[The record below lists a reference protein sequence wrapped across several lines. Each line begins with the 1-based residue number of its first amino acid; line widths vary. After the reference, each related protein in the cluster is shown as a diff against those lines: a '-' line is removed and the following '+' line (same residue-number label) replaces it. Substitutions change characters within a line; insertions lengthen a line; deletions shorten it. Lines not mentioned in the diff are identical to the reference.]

1 MKRMFFVIFI
11 FVSFFGLF
19 AEGTNTNETNWIL
32 YDDWVTGPGSEENKN
47 TYLLPFGYVTGTVNP
62 ANWTFQGLMHFDDK
76 PLLYETDMGWPV
88 PDKNESELKYLFFG
102 DTKFFMRDDCGRI
115 MSKITE
121 ENDDDALLDFNIDED
136 AVDDSDLNSH
146 FESCDDDTE
155 TAEIAWES
163 MFSSP
168 IGSNLHTI
176 CRHYCLENSLG
187 SDLQECSNWCFAFYA
202 ASEIR
207 SGNYEECF
215 SFCKNLNDD
224 SVIFSYM
231 NFDSNSKDERC
242 RHFCMFDMVETYASR
257 GYFLYDG
264 NDNPVINGHN
274 YNNGTSNIF
283 LAANLY
289 KDGSGNETRYN
300 IKFSNIQPEGS
311 NLNSA
316 QVHSTTDNRRS
327 KSIWMSSFERELED
341 NAGIYPRGYF
351 YACEGVPD
359 NSGNSCS
366 QESKKLFVPYNFTSW
381 NFFSPAVFGENLRK
395 HLGLPDTAQF
405 AIAGNDLDLD
415 LNTELNESRLPK
427 YDFNTEFNYLAQN
440 LGVGIYNFEKECRI
454 NFARLPDEQFP
465 SCSTSHLPF
474 NSECV
479 FKDYPNNLML
489 WPLFSKMSNVT
500 VIHGL
505 DRDILSPND
514 GKEYVYFMG
523 IGETEIDTSLFY
535 ITRTKKPNDDKY
547 IYKLHIKE
555 GYNSEDIVKK
565 TQKVYIARVQNY
577 ESEIMCPSSYEY
589 FKGITNG
596 IAKWTKDMDKAEPL
610 YGFYPLQAM
619 VAESIV
625 KHRDLY
631 WMTAP
636 LNETRNSALEED
648 KKGFVILASP
658 DALHWQKVDTILLE
672 NPENVLIDYA
682 FFWLPP
688 NLIESGDNTM
698 PFLYSVWKSNIT
710 EDMYKFSTS
719 GFFDENSDIKI
730 TLKSF
735 LNDEGHQKFTHYN
748 LKSGKYKF
756 MEKNKT
762 RAFLLNTP
770 IYDNILTNTIPGKLP
785 TSIYDHPF
793 YIFYNDT
800 IALPFTTFQ
809 NLNNLNFTD
818 EIEGEREQL
827 KKRYVIIEYCNC
839 DNQKEA
845 VCKGENGNCSPYKR
859 FVTDNGNGEENWKI
873 IDIVEDEF
881 FEEYVS
887 PCKNGNENIPDY
899 MCNIPFEHGEN
910 LPKGIRSTP
919 VWNWRDQITKDLE
932 QTPFINSANVILR
945 FSHWYGESF
954 EQGNYGKINR
964 QLMENNKLIPFECAK
979 ETDDGDEDDD
989 EDNLIEKTCKS
1000 ASSWRTTKMLHLNYK
1015 IPFYFFGHSDKL
1027 RLEYLYPY
1035 PVMIH
1040 DYGKPGDPAPDIWDM
1055 LTADHFAREFFKVSS
1070 FEYADSSLRTLT
1082 SGAAATAVIKNGVM
1096 RIYAWGGTVS
1106 LVPRSTSLAGI
1117 LYVGTYNPETE
1128 VVTFMSEILDETDA
1142 NSPALTAGAS
1152 MVYDDENDKIYL
1164 IGAVDQNGISRIYS
1178 LEEDAQSGRKW
1189 ESVTTIDLGRYF
1201 RLVKKSEH
1209 EYFAFGGQ
1217 TGETSFNTKLYLL
1230 DLNNIA
1236 SPQLIANIPTSGLAN
1251 SFAAYSEMDQKLYI
1265 FGGQDSNGATD
1276 RFLSF
1281 DTKTA
1286 AWSEINAVGGPG
1298 AGFGGVILV
1307 DYITETI
1314 SLGGGVFENAKD
1326 RQFKWIFNP
1335 KDMTWTKELK
1345 SGSYCL
1351 KETDSALQGGLGTS
1365 GECVPFTHPWYSSF
1379 SAGAT
1384 VYSLSGKGDR
1394 LYVGTN
1400 NAIKVYDISDPIAP
1414 VLLSSFSTSSRVNDL
1429 EVDGDALFAATN
1441 GGLYKLDASNDTL
1454 TQTLFVSTTLNYQY
1468 KVEVYNGKLYVGDDS
1483 GIKVRDLE
1491 TLSVLT
1497 SVNNGSVLDFA
1508 IENGEIGLYKDAL
1521 FSPVE
1526 IRDADTLALKANE
1539 FFGCF
1544 EIEVGSSDGR
1554 FYLSCDDETYRFED
1568 DGDGGV
1574 SFTELS
1580 GDIRELQDVY
1590 TYNGYTYFYD
1600 ENTIWI
1606 STGSDVPA
1614 LCGNGIGEGDEVCDG
1629 TPIDCTEL
1637 DVSGHVST
1645 NSGFVSG
1652 TATCNA
1658 TCDGYN
1664 TNNCS
1669 DDGW

>member
-1 MKRMFFVIFI
+1 M
-11 FVSFFGLF
+11 
-19 AEGTNTNETNWIL
+19 
-32 YDDWVTGPGSEENKN
+32 
-47 TYLLPFGYVTGTVNP
+47 
-62 ANWTFQGLMHFDDK
+62 
-76 PLLYETDMGWPV
+76 
-88 PDKNESELKYLFFG
+88 
-102 DTKFFMRDDCGRI
+102 
-115 MSKITE
+115 
-121 ENDDDALLDFNIDED
+121 
-136 AVDDSDLNSH
+136 VD
-146 FESCDDDTE
+146 
-155 TAEIAWES
+155 
-163 MFSSP
+163 
-168 IGSNLHTI
+168 
-176 CRHYCLENSLG
+176 
-187 SDLQECSNWCFAFYA
+187 
-202 ASEIR
+202 
-207 SGNYEECF
+207 
-215 SFCKNLNDD
+215 
-224 SVIFSYM
+224 
-231 NFDSNSKDERC
+231 
-242 RHFCMFDMVETYASR
+242 TYASL
-257 GYFLYDG
+257 GYFAFNEKCITEAN
-264 NDNPVINGHN
+264 NDLLAN
-274 YNNGTSNIF
+274 YNKGTSNIF
-283 LAANLY
+283 LAATLELPSSSNGY
-289 KDGSGNETRYN
+289 QYN
-300 IKFSNIQPEGS
+300 IKFQDTAETGY
-311 NLNSA
+311 NSA
-316 QVHSTTDNRRS
+316 QLYETTSGNPRKA
-327 KSIWMSSFERELED
+327 KSVWMNNYEREID
-341 NAGIYPRGYF
+341 GKVGIYTSGYF
-351 YACEGVPD
+351 YACPGDPLTPCQQ
-359 NSGNSCS
+359 G
-366 QESKKLFVPYNFTSW
+366 SKTLFVPYNSTSW
-381 NFFSPAVFGENLRK
+381 NFFSPEIFGENLRK
-395 HLGLPDTAQF
+395 HLGLSEDAQF
-405 AIAGNDLDLD
+405 IIAGNDLDQELVNQLSGLD
-415 LNTELNESRLPK
+415 YLPI
-427 YDFNTEFNYLAQN
+427 YDFEPEFVYQSQS
-440 LGVGIYNFEKECRI
+440 LGVGIYDFNNECRFQFSMD
-454 NFARLPDEQFP
+454 NDNQFP
-465 SCSTSHLPF
+465 SCVPITSNCSQNLP
-474 NSECV
+474 N
-479 FKDYPNNLML
+479 KHIL

-505 DRDILSPND
+505 DLDILSQDD
-514 GKEYVYFMG
+514 GKEYIYFMG
-523 IGETEIDTSLFY
+523 IGETKVDTSLFY
-535 ITRTKKPNDDKY
+535 ITRIKKPDSDEY
-547 IYKLHIKE
+547 IYKLRIKD
-555 GYNSEDIVKK
+555 GYTQDEVFKK
-565 TQKVYIARVQNY
+565 TQKIYMARVPAY
-577 ESEIMCPSSYEY
+577 ESEIKCAASYEY
-589 FKGITNG
+589 FSGIVNG
-596 IAKWTKDMDKAEPL
+596 ISKWSKYMKDAEPL
-610 YGFYPLQAM
+610 YGFYPLYLM

-631 WMTAP
+631 WMTAR
-636 LNETRNSALEED
+636 LNQPFF
-648 KKGFVILASP
+648 KGAVVLASP
-658 DALHWQKVDTILLE
+658 DALHWQKVDTILFKHPE
-672 NPENVLIDYA
+672 NINPESVSADYA

-688 NLIESGDNTM
+688 KLIETGDNTM
-698 PFLYSVWKSNIT
+698 PFVYSILKSNT
-710 EDMYKFSTS
+710 DSGQYTLS
-719 GFFDENSDIKI
+719 GFLDDD
-730 TLKSF
+730 
-735 LNDEGHQKFTHYN
+735 LNPKFTRYN
-748 LKSGKYKF
+748 LKIGKYKF
-756 MEKNKT
+756 MEKEAT
-762 RAFLLNTP
+762 RAFLVNSD
-770 IYDNILTNTIPGKLP
+770 IYGSLLKNTIPGNTP
-785 TSIYDHPF
+785 EGIAENNEHEHGATNISISPF
-793 YIFYNDT
+793 IDIFHYNNGT
-800 IALPFTTFQ
+800 ISLPFRGFQ
-809 NLNNLNFTD
+809 NLSNLNFAD
-818 EIEGEREQL
+818 SSDDRDSL
-827 KKRYVIIEYCNC
+827 RNRYAIIEYCNC
-839 DNQKEA
+839 
-845 VCKGENGNCSPYKR
+845 GEQIDEEECTNYTRGNCSPYKQ
-859 FVTDNGNGEENWKI
+859 FITDNGNGEDNWKI
-873 IDIVEDEF
+873 IDIDEDEF
-881 FEEYVS
+881 FDEYVW
-887 PCKNGNENIPDY
+887 PCKNENENISDY

-910 LPKGIRSTP
+910 LPKGIRNTP
-919 VWNWRDQITKDLE
+919 VWKWRDQIAKDYPLE
-932 QTPFINSANVILR
+932 NKNSANVILR
-945 FSHWYGESF
+945 FSHWYNLPFKQSNFTE
-954 EQGNYGKINR
+954 INR
-964 QLMENNKLIPFECAK
+964 QLMENNKLIPFDC
-979 ETDDGDEDDD
+979 DGTGSSE
-989 EDNLIEKTCKS
+989 IRATCQ
-1000 ASSWRTTKMLHLNYK
+1000 APSSWRTTKMLHLNYK
-1015 IPFYFFGHSDKL
+1015 IPFYFFGHSDKF

-1286 AWSEINAVGGPG
+1286 TWNEINAVGGPG

-1314 SLGGGVFENAKD
+1314 SLGGGVFINNED

-1351 KETDSALQGGLGTS
+1351 KETDSALQGGIETS
-1365 GECVPFTHPWYSSF
+1365 GECVPFTHPWYNSF

-1384 VYSLSGKGDR
+1384 VYSLDGKGGR

-1468 KVEVYNGKLYVGDDS
+1468 KVEVYDGKLYVGDDS

-1526 IRDADTLALKANE
+1526 IRDAETLTLKANE

-1590 TYNGYTYFYD
+1590 TFDGYSYLYD

-1606 STGSDVPA
+1606 STSNDVPTI
-1614 LCGNGIGEGDEVCDG
+1614 CGNGIVEGDEVCDG
-1629 TPIDCTEL
+1629 APIDCEDL
-1637 DVSGHVST
+1637 DS
-1645 NSGFVSG
+1645 NYVSG
-1652 TATCNA
+1652 TATCNS